1 MQEQEQFHS
10 ERYGKLLEEVNKLKK
25 EKEQQQN
32 LLAQSLLLSEEARI
46 DASLKHEIA
55 RLANENL
62 VGLPDLSLYLPFI
75 NMTVILFTMQSF
87 FKINRFL
94 CVTLDLYLLKGL
106 SYSFQI
112 LLNVLFY
119 EVTL

>member
-1 MQEQEQFHS
+1 MQEQEQFHN

-32 LLAQSLLLSEEARI
+32 LLTQSLLLSEEARI

-62 VGLPDLSLYLPFI
+62 VGLPYLSLYLLLI
-75 NMTVILFTMQSF
+75 NMTVIIFTMQSF

-94 CVTLDLYLLKGL
+94 CITLDLYLLKGL

-112 LLNVLFY
+112 KCTVL
-119 EVTL
+119 